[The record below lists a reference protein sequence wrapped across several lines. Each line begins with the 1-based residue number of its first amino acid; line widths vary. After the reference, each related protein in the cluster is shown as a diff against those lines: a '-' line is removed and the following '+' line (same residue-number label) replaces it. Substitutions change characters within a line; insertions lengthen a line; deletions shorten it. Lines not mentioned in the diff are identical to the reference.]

1 MTVYETII
9 QNLVKAKIPSPRLEA
24 RLLLAHVL
32 HQNENDAS
40 ILQTSLTQSQEK
52 TLREL
57 LSKRIEK
64 HYPLDKLIGH
74 KGFYKYDFV
83 VNEDVLSPR
92 PDTEI
97 LVEKAVQIS
106 NQRKIQILD
115 LGTGSGCILLSLLKE
130 NEQATGVG
138 VDISAAALNVARQ
151 NAQQLGVN
159 NRVSWLNTSWFE
171 ENFINQFSHPF
182 ELIVSNPPYIPEA
195 DITELAA
202 EVKDHDPL
210 AALSGGRDGLT
221 SYRRLSEVAPQLL
234 AEEGTIL
241 LECGINQ
248 AQQVA
253 EMFVANGLTLIEI
266 VADLQGID
274 RCIILKK

>member
-1 MTVYETII
+1 MTIYETII
-9 QNLVKAKIPSPRLEA
+9 QKLITAKIPSPRLEA
-24 RLLLAHVL
+24 RLLLAHIL

-52 TLREL
+52 TLQEL

-74 KGFYKYDFV
+74 KGFYKYDFA

-106 NQRKIQILD
+106 EQRKIRILD

-138 VDISAAALNVARQ
+138 VDISAAALDVARQ

-159 NRVSWLNTSWFE
+159 SRVSWLNASWFE
-171 ENFINQFSHPF
+171 NDFTNRFAQSF
-182 ELIVSNPPYIPEA
+182 ELIVSDPPYIPEE
-195 DITELAA
+195 DITELDA

-210 AALSGGRDGLT
+210 AALSGGRDGLI
-221 SYRRLSEVAPQLL
+221 SYRRLAETAPRLL

-248 AQQVA
+248 AQKVA
-253 EMFVANGLTLIEI
+253 EIFVAHGLILSEI
-266 VADLQGID
+266 LKDLQGID

>member
-1 MTVYETII
+1 M
-9 QNLVKAKIPSPRLEA
+9 
-24 RLLLAHVL
+24 
-32 HQNENDAS
+32 
-40 ILQTSLTQSQEK
+40 
-52 TLREL
+52 
-57 LSKRIEK
+57 
-64 HYPLDKLIGH
+64 
-74 KGFYKYDFV
+74 
-83 VNEDVLSPR
+83 
-92 PDTEI
+92 
-97 LVEKAVQIS
+97 
-106 NQRKIQILD
+106 
-115 LGTGSGCILLSLLKE
+115 LSLLKE

-138 VDISAAALNVARQ
+138 VDISAAALNVAQQ

-182 ELIVSNPPYIPEA
+182 ELIVSNPPYIPA
-195 DITELAA
+195 SDIAELEA

-221 SYRRLSEVAPQLL
+221 SYRRLSEVAPLLL

>member
-74 KGFYKYDFV
+74 KGFYKYDFAV
-83 VNEDVLSPR
+83 SEDVLSPR

-182 ELIVSNPPYIPEA
+182 ELIVSNPPYIPA
-195 DITELAA
+195 SDIAELEA

-221 SYRRLSEVAPQLL
+221 SYRRLAEIAPQLL

-253 EMFVANGLTLIEI
+253 EMFVANGLTLTEI

>member
-40 ILQTSLTQSQEK
+40 ILQTSLTHEQEQA
-52 TLREL
+52 LREL

-74 KGFYKYDFV
+74 KGFYKYDFA

-221 SYRRLSEVAPQLL
+221 SYRRLAEIAPQLL

>member
-74 KGFYKYDFV
+74 KGFYKYDFAV
-83 VNEDVLSPR
+83 SEDVLSPR

-221 SYRRLSEVAPQLL
+221 SYRRLAEIAPQLL